1 MGCDANH
8 RNFRYFCNRP
18 TIQPSNEVMKHHDE
32 QQLIRKV
39 LEGHTEAF
47 APLVERYSRPIFA
60 LVVGI
65 VGRREEAE
73 ELTQDIFLRAYSKL
87 STFGWRSSFSTWLY
101 RIACNTAIT
110 AARKKR
116 RLFTSIEEGRIE
128 QLSDPEVEDQELT
141 ALTEA
146 QERALLAALDRL
158 APDERALIQLHYY
171 ENRPI
176 STCSEILSLSE
187 SNTKVRLYRIRKKLG
202 LWINLQ

>member
-1 MGCDANH
+1 
-8 RNFRYFCNRP
+8 
-18 TIQPSNEVMKHHDE
+18 MKHHDE

-39 LEGHTEAF
+39 LEGHSEAF

-65 VGRREEAE
+65 IGHREEAE
-73 ELTQDIFLRAYSKL
+73 ELTQDIFIRAYSKL
-87 STFGWRSSFSTWLY
+87 SSFGWRSNFSTWIY
-101 RIACNTAIT
+101 RIACNMAIT

-116 RLFTSIEEGRIE
+116 RIFTSIEVGRIE
-128 QLSDPEVEDQELT
+128 QLPDPKAEERELD
-141 ALTEA
+141 ALTES
-146 QERALLAALDRL
+146 QEKALLAALDHL
-158 APDERALIQLHYY
+158 APDERALVQLYYY

-176 STCSEILSLSE
+176 CTCSEILSLSE